1 MNKLL
6 SLLALVVSVTG
17 CAPLHP
23 DDCHKTTALGSC
35 SSGRF
40 TDNDE
45 YGKQARAIK
54 DAIESQLAQRYAWS
68 GKKCKLHLDFAYD
81 GKLKNI
87 EVRDGN
93 KQYCAALKVAA
104 EQATF
109 PPFPNESI
117 YNAFAE
123 SRFNLQGE

>member
-1 MNKLL
+1 MNKPLT
-6 SLLALVVSVTG
+6 LLALVVSVTG

-23 DDCHKTTALGSC
+23 ADCHKTTALGSC

-68 GKKCKLHLDFAYD
+68 GKSVNCIWILLMMEN
-81 GKLKNI
+81 LKT
-87 EVRDGN
+87 
-93 KQYCAALKVAA
+93 LK
-104 EQATF
+104 
-109 PPFPNESI
+109 
-117 YNAFAE
+117 
-123 SRFNLQGE
+123 